1 MRDRR
6 AAVLFVVLIAFV
18 LLVVLFGGRIE
29 DLLLRMHGIHKVA
42 HS

>member
-6 AAVLFVVLIAFV
+6 AAVLFVLLIAFV
-18 LLVVLFGGRIE
+18 LLVVLYGGRIE
-29 DLLLRMHGIHKVA
+29 DMLLRMHGLHATA